1 MGFFAA
7 TKDVIIM
14 MTYFV
19 AVFYKNKREFL
30 IIIDGIEGVESYE
43 MYPNAEN
50 LYDSMGTSDVT
61 S

>member
-43 MYPNAEN
+43 
-50 LYDSMGTSDVT
+50 
-61 S
+61 